1 MSWVASIATLGLLLA
16 LGGFPWR
23 LRGERG
29 RTASLV
35 RAFLAG
41 AVALHLSFELLAVA
55 GLRWSL
61 VPLLGVAAAVQAVTW
76 RWRDRLR
83 PAPVVAPTWG
93 DGVALTALGIFA
105 ALAWRL
111 EAVTPDFVYH
121 WGSKARRFAHA
132 GGVDVDFLSLNS
144 AFRLQ
149 PQYPCLTIDL
159 AAMPGALFGS
169 GSIAASLVPSL
180 AAFALMPL
188 LARDLLARTGAG
200 TRVRAGLLAAWTL
213 VIARFAIGHRMGG
226 QADLLIALAVVAA
239 LPALLEPRATTATRD
254 LALAAAVAAAAKTEG
269 LAIALLLVAVHSAQ
283 VAVASLRSGEAIRHL
298 RSRVSLPF
306 LAVAISAAPWLL
318 RNARH
323 GLAGDDLLGGYRWE
337 RATTAVVEIARWL
350 AASPATEWSIWPVAA
365 LAAIP
370 ALLLHRRTRFVG
382 VLAAGMLALDVVAY
396 SGGAPE
402 VPRWVATSFPRL
414 LFHVVPLVL
423 LAVAVELARTMPGAR
438 SDSDT
443 VPAASA
449 EPGRADRSARLNR

>member
-29 RTASLV
+29 RAASLV

-93 DGVALTALGIFA
+93 DGVALAAIGIFA
-105 ALAWRL
+105 SLAWRL

-149 PQYPCLTIDL
+149 PQYPCLPIDL
-159 AAMPGALFGS
+159 AAIPGALFGS
-169 GSIAASLVPSL
+169 GSIAAALVPSL

-188 LARDLLARTGAG
+188 VARDLLARTGAG
-200 TRVRAGLLAAWTL
+200 TQVRAGLLAAWTL
-213 VIARFAIGHRMGG
+213 VISRFAIGHRMGG

-269 LAIALLLVAVHSAQ
+269 LAIAVLLVAVYSAQ

-298 RSRVSLPF
+298 RSRVSLPL

-323 GLAGDDLLGGYRWE
+323 GLAGDDLLGGYRWQ
-337 RATTAVVEIARWL
+337 RARQALEEVTRWL
-350 AASPATEWSIWPVAA
+350 ADPAVPEWSVWPIVA

-370 ALLLHRRTRFVG
+370 PLLWQRRTRPVG
-382 VLAAGMLALDVVAY
+382 LLGAGILGLAIVAY

-402 VPRWVATSFPRL
+402 VGRWVATSFPRL
-414 LFHVVPLVL
+414 LFHWVPAVL
-423 LAVAVELARTMPGAR
+423 LTIAIASADAGR
-438 SDSDT
+438 SG
-443 VPAASA
+443 PAA
-449 EPGRADRSARLNR
+449 EVG